1 MQSIPGMGRVS
12 VLASF
17 TGSMMGVDYFPS
29 RGMDR
34 EIVALDRIVSDGPSP
49 DSRSRLTDD
58 LHLSK

>member
-1 MQSIPGMGRVS
+1 
-12 VLASF
+12 
-17 TGSMMGVDYFPS
+17 
-29 RGMDR
+29 MDR